1 LRGHDGTPYATC
13 GVSTDITERK
23 LAETAL
29 RTKEAQL
36 RFALASTGIGGW
48 HWDCHTGQFCWSR
61 QVDTLLGL
69 SDGSR
74 ARSREEWLALVHPDD
89 RVAIAQT
96 MDQALKQGSSDIVF
110 EHRTMSPD
118 GSDRW
123 LVWSGQII
131 RDREGNAMHMLGMV
145 RSTIALE
152 NARSN
157 KTRQD

>member
-48 HWDCHTGQFCWSR
+48 DWDCRTGQFCWSR

-74 ARSREEWLALVHPDD
+74 THSREEWLALVHPDD
-89 RVAIAQT
+89 RVATAQA
-96 MDQALKQGSSDIVF
+96 MDQALKQGGSDVVF

-131 RDREGNAMHMLGMV
+131 RDREGNAVHMLGMV